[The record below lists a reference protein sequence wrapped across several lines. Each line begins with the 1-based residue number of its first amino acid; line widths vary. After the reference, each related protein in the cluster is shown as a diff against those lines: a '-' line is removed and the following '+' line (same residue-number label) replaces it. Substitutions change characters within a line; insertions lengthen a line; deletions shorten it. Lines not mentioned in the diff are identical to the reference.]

1 MSVIKVTAIF
11 HRVADELKNIGHD
24 ILIDRLFA
32 AKQEYGQIMFE
43 KGKEMGRKEKEEEL
57 KNQLF
62 NKMFNDYK
70 T

>member
-1 MSVIKVTAIF
+1 MSAIRVTATF
-11 HRVADELKNIGHD
+11 RRVADELENIGHD

-32 AKQEYGQIMFE
+32 AKKEYGQFMFE
-43 KGKEMGRKEKEEEL
+43 KGKEAGRKEKEEEL

-70 T
+70 A